1 MGFTKLLSKLS
12 LTILISIKYAKL
24 VGFTILISY
33 FFSYYSYLA
42 LICILLLLVQNL
54 GGSHPTHA
62 TIRSRKARQREVF
75 RHHGLP
81 ESIIS
86 DRGPQFVSKFWK
98 HLFKMVNV
106 TYNLSSCY
114 HPQTDGEAERTNQT
128 LEQYLRCFLSY
139 QQDDWADI
147 LHFAEFSYTNY
158 PFLY

>member
-62 TIRSRKARQREVF
+62 TIRSRKAWQRVSPFKQSRLQRFSTLALWYHVKRMCGSSREPNTENI
-75 RHHGLP
+75 GLM
-81 ESIIS
+81 ESLCIQYMGE
-86 DRGPQFVSKFWK
+86 RERESKHK
-98 HLFKMVNV
+98 TLFKII
-106 TYNLSSCY
+106 TLSLYIMSIQWTLLY
-114 HPQTDGEAERTNQT
+114 KSFTDWQK
-128 LEQYLRCFLSY
+128 Y
-139 QQDDWADI
+139 W
-147 LHFAEFSYTNY
+147 
-158 PFLY
+158 